1 MHIQSI
7 YTNYN
12 YYCTELTIDVMSQ
25 ISYTLIHHQH
35 HDTTKSNPFFYLFQ
49 RLKQLNLSF
58 KAIKWKWHLYVS
70 VIPSHTGIP
79 LLTPTSFIRK
89 STCQREHLPGSII
102 TFVVNS
108 DSCTIPQLKNQCTK
122 SCPPSLLTSVMWSIS
137 VFVEANSR

>member
-89 STCQREHLPGSII
+89 KHLLERALAWKYYHICSKLR
-102 TFVVNS
+102 FMYNS
-108 DSCTIPQLKNQCTK
+108 AAKKTVHQELPT
-122 SCPPSLLTSVMWSIS
+122 
-137 VFVEANSR
+137 